1 MVGEENAVAC
11 KSGVRQGGRIWSAST
26 LLSAL
31 PVSCR
36 LVSISV
42 LDFKLVAE
50 EGSAVVDTFY
60 LKAGGSCLAGKSE
73 SAKYK
78 SLSVI

>member
-31 PVSCR
+31 PVTCR
-36 LVSISV
+36 LVSISD
-42 LDFKLVAE
+42 LGKLVAE

>member
-31 PVSCR
+31 VTCR
-36 LVSISV
+36 LVSISD

-60 LKAGGSCLAGKSE
+60 LKAGGSCLAEKSE